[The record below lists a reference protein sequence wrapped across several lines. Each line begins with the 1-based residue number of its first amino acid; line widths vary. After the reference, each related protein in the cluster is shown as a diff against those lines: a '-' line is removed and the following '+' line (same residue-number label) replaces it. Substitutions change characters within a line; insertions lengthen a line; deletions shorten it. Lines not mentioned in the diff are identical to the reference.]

1 MTHVLQGKNTLHEH
15 TYDPYISNRKISDIY
30 SVHCFL
36 RNENCTSDFTEII
49 EIYVHLQYTWTWF
62 LRKWQLYFR
71 IYQDNWDRCTC
82 IMLIVLGFTS
92 SLFILQRLASAP
104 IPFTVLSIMGNPC
117 NEDYLAVTGLKVKI
131 QIRVNED
138 NSGYQ
143 PIGLLQ
149 WFTYNFWLVGLPCVD
164 LHKLWSGVWSPGST
178 PYPDLRELHHQTH
191 LAAGNSDRAG
201 HSHCRL
207 CQGEQRAK

>member
-1 MTHVLQGKNTLHEH
+1 
-15 TYDPYISNRKISDIY
+15 
-30 SVHCFL
+30 
-36 RNENCTSDFTEII
+36 
-49 EIYVHLQYTWTWF
+49 
-62 LRKWQLYFR
+62 
-71 IYQDNWDRCTC
+71 
-82 IMLIVLGFTS
+82 
-92 SLFILQRLASAP
+92 
-104 IPFTVLSIMGNPC
+104 MGNPC

-149 WFTYNFWLVGLPCVD
+149 WFTCNFWLVGLPCVD

-178 PYPDLRELHHQTH
+178 PYPDLGELHHQTH

-207 CQGEQRAK
+207 CQGEQRAKKYKIRLYISKGTVLYFTQDFLYVWNPSQFRTESIIILEYFKKGKQELNLIC